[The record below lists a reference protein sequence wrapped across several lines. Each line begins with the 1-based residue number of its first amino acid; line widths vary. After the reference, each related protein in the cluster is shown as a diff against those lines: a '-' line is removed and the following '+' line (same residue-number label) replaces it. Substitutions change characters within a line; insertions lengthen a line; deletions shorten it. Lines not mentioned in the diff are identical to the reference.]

1 MFTRMESA
9 GTTDLHFCLDPA
21 SGLRAIIAIH
31 STHLGPAIGGCR
43 FLPYANELD
52 AVEDALRL
60 AKGMSYK
67 AALAGLPHGGGK
79 SVIIYPEHEFDRH
92 KLMKAFGKFI
102 KALNGRYITAMDS
115 GTLTT
120 DMDAIASSTRWVS
133 CTSQSGDPSP
143 YTAIGVIEGIKAA
156 VQYRYGKQD
165 LEGLRV
171 AIQGLGHV
179 GMAVAAHL
187 AMEGVHLT
195 VTDINTSLVQT
206 AIKEYSAHP
215 VTPDTIYDADAD
227 IFCPCG
233 LGAILNDA
241 TLSRLKAPIIAGS
254 ANNQLA
260 EERHGIAL
268 AERGILYVPD
278 YVINSGGLIYVA
290 LTHANEE
297 ASVIRH
303 KVMQI
308 NPTLQRIFQK
318 AEDAN
323 MAPFLLANLMA
334 EQIFTSSKDQP
345 NLGRD
350 TYENGL

>member
-1 MFTRMESA
+1 MFTRMENA
-9 GTTDLHFCLDPA
+9 GIADLHFCLDPA

-43 FLPYANELD
+43 FLPYTNELD
-52 AVEDALRL
+52 AIDDALRL

-67 AALAGLPHGGGK
+67 SALAGLPHGGGK

-92 KLMKAFGKFI
+92 KLMQAFGKFI
-102 KALNGRYITAMDS
+102 EALNGRYITAMDS

-120 DMDAIASSTRWVS
+120 DMDAIASNTRWVS

-143 YTAIGVIEGIKAA
+143 YTAIGVVEGIKAA
-156 VQYRYGKQD
+156 VHYRYGKPD

-195 VTDINTSLVQT
+195 VTDIDTSLVQT
-206 AIKEYSAHP
+206 AIEEYSAHP
-215 VTPDTIYDADAD
+215 VTPDAIYDVDAD

-233 LGAILNDA
+233 LGAILNDS
-241 TLSRLKAPIIAGS
+241 TLPRLKAPIVAGS

-260 EERHGIAL
+260 EDRHGVAL

-308 NPTLQRIFQK
+308 STTLMRIFKQ
-318 AEDAN
+318 AEDAH
-323 MAPFLLANLMA
+323 MAPFLLADQLA
-334 EQIFTSSKDQP
+334 EGIFKPHKDQF
-345 NLGRD
+345 NSGR
-350 TYENGL
+350 E